1 MSLVGSDNL
10 IQSYPAVP
18 ASVPAARQEVAAFAA
33 RAGATGEQLEGIR
46 LAASE
51 AVTNV
56 VVHAYRGGG
65 AGTGAGRIHVNADIA
80 GDELW
85 LLVGDDGCGLRA
97 THDSPGLGVG
107 LALIAKSTD
116 GLTIMNRGS
125 GGTEVRMRFS
135 LGATGFDNDDHSD
148 ESSRSASWP
157 ASSRFSTTR

>member
-1 MSLVGSDNL
+1 MSLVGSENL

-18 ASVPAARQEVAAFAA
+18 ASVPAARREVTEFAA
-33 RAGATGEQLEGIR
+33 RAGATGDQLEAIR

-51 AVTNV
+51 ALTNA
-56 VVHAYRGGG
+56 VVHAYRGGS
-65 AGTGAGRIHVNADIA
+65 GRVYVDADLA

-85 LLVGDDGCGLRA
+85 LLIGDDGCGLCA
-97 THDSPGLGVG
+97 NNDSPGLGVG

-135 LGATGFDNDDHSD
+135 LGSSGYDYEDQSD
-148 ESSRSASWP
+148 ESRRSASWP